1 MEETPQEIERR
12 LPGARIIRRPRTRK
26 LAGLRRV
33 LGVPALYSTAYG
45 NVGSSIYYALG
56 VTALSALGLT
66 PAVFMLAGIVF
77 AFTALSYAEGTA
89 AIPEAGGSSSFAR
102 HAFNDLVSFVAGWA
116 LMLDYIITIGI
127 SAFTVPGYLA
137 AFAPMLKVYPWNA
150 LGGAAVIGALMI
162 INVVGVKETA
172 RLNISLAV
180 LDLFTQLLLVILGGF
195 LLFQPDIL
203 MSNVRWG
210 VAPTWNQLI
219 YGISIAM
226 IAYTGIETVAN
237 MSEEAA
243 NPARDVPRSIILVFI
258 SVLAIYAGI
267 SVIALSAMPVYQ
279 LADGTWT
286 TDLATKYLTDP
297 VLGIAVNLPA
307 TISAFLKPWIG
318 ILAATILVIATNAG
332 VIGVSRLAFSMG
344 GHQQLPPA
352 LSKVHRRF
360 RTPYTAIIAFCV
372 VAVLLILPGKITFL
386 AELYSF
392 GAMLA
397 FTMAHI
403 SIIALRIR
411 RPDMP
416 RPYRIP
422 LNIRLGT
429 VSLPVTAIL
438 GATATF
444 GTWLVVVYTHPWGR
458 IVGFAWLAV
467 GGLLYVLY
475 RRSQELPLTHTLQ
488 HTTTP

>member
-1 MEETPQEIERR
+1 MAEPPQELDRH
-12 LPGARIIRRPRTRK
+12 LPGARIIRRARTRRF
-26 LAGLRRV
+26 AGLRRV

-66 PAVFMLAGIVF
+66 PAVFMVAGIVF
-77 AFTALSYAEGTA
+77 AFTAMTYAEGTA

-102 HAFNDLVSFVAGWA
+102 HAFNELAGFVAGWA
-116 LMLDYIITIGI
+116 LMLDYIITIAI
-127 SAFTVPGYLA
+127 SAFTVSGYLA
-137 AFAPMLKVYPWNA
+137 TFAPALKTYPFNFV
-150 LGGAAVIGALMI
+150 GGAVVIIGLMI
-162 INVVGVKETA
+162 INVIGVKETA
-172 RLNISLAV
+172 RLNITLAA
-180 LDLFTQLLLVILGGF
+180 LDLLTQLLLVVVGAF
-195 LLFQPDIL
+195 LLFEPHVLI
-203 MSNVRWG
+203 SNVRWG
-210 VAPTWNQLI
+210 VAPTWSQLI

-226 IAYTGIETVAN
+226 IAYTGIETISN

-243 NPARDVPRSIILVFI
+243 NPARDVPRAITLVFI

-279 LADGTWT
+279 LPDGTWT

-297 VLGIAVNLPA
+297 VLGIAANLPA
-307 TISAFLKPWIG
+307 TMGAFLKPWIG
-318 ILAATILVIATNAG
+318 ILAATILIIATNAG

-344 GHQQLPPA
+344 EHRQLPPA

-360 RTPYTAIIAFCV
+360 RTPHSAIIAFCV
-372 VAVLLILPGKITFL
+372 VAILLIVPGKITFL

-397 FTMAHI
+397 FTMAHV

-422 LNIRLGT
+422 LNLRFGR

-438 GATATF
+438 GAMATF

-458 IVGFAWLAV
+458 IVGFVWLAA
-467 GGLLYVLY
+467 GGLLYTLY
-475 RRSQELPLTHTLQ
+475 RRSQGLSLTESAGRSIAS
-488 HTTTP
+488 